1 MDEGGVAGPA
11 GPVAA
16 PAGIGVERYP
26 VAFPAL
32 QIMCDAAC
40 GANPVEII
48 ETRYPAAV
56 TLYAMAENPEVSN
69 IIMNSHMEDFA
80 TIMEDEDELSDRIA
94 FENSISTQN
103 DNEIDSNYGPIII
116 GKSRIPV
123 APAVA
128 PAVANANYTKL
139 IAFISFFTADNQHMI
154 TLNSLMFYLHVLIY
168 GTFGIQGQQPVLIYS
183 NILLVRN
190 PNRLV
195 DSSSLMP
202 KYSFNLLCV
211 KEPLLQTR
219 LTAGREN
226 GMGALLERFIC
237 KLLQPFLDTIAP
249 AFTKVKLIAPTE
261 SNNIWQIKLSVF
273 ENDFILVSLQIIN
286 VKAEYLTHGNI
297 IPFEHLHIPE
307 TYGNLI
313 IPPLKGPGW
322 TINADVT
329 YDNGL
334 YLHIMPVITAIFR
347 GLQQQLN
354 ANLLRYCSHNLCF
367 SLYNKCLSKDF
378 NCLCSLSEVDTKM
391 LKEIV
396 GSGGFN
402 NFYIFIQSFLNNLV
416 DTLINKKKQYFLFG
430 LLNLISCSYQDKYT
444 LETKAYEL
452 IFDKAPPNLNLF
464 LNSMRLIEKV
474 NSICA
479 GIPIP
484 INIVMGGGKQYSLFQ
499 IALNN
504 YFNTLGG
511 SEDTSYFIETFNTV
525 DFVNQGGETTKING
539 DKIVEFLYHANVKPA
554 ADADFGMFHPGNDI
568 EDSPET
574 ALGSTMCMSVC
585 MLLQMSLKKLIDGL
599 FVREPLTGN
608 YDIDI
613 GNSCIGNPPTTLS
626 SLRINLHSSKI
637 FYTGVKTYLET
648 YFDSLV
654 AAGPAVGPVVYA
666 IRAEIRILDA
676 DTEHIPPI
684 ASVISPYDFVLKGS
698 MQNYIVHILDAIYE
712 FNPGGTGAFLTRGQK
727 IGVAE
732 ILTPFM
738 FTSQGF
744 SSPLKGIFDI
754 FYTLF
759 IIENFA
765 NRSLVTQKINKELKR
780 IAICAQVL
788 YIHFV
793 QIRNFEI
800 LRVYPAPMVPLV
812 PAQENNPT
820 LVAIYA
826 IMHTL
831 QRMILIGYN
840 GSTLLDAAGFAGIM
854 NTYVTFTDNLIQV
867 TGQVTGTN
875 RELLFYCA
883 PHNPTGRT
891 LTSIENYF
899 MNFLVY
905 SSPNPPPPPPPSPI
919 GTLADTVVV
928 AGNAA
933 APVAGIPVMMTEID
947 LQNPSFRSLTC
958 IPDVITALNGMGG
971 IVHSLYKNKLYAAC
985 RDSVNKK
992 EGVIAIASA
1001 YQSFLWNT
1009 FNSMKIIGEG
1019 EPDFHC
1025 FGKRAGAK
1033 GIDGV
1038 LVETHNIG
1046 LNNLIGSLNPCW
1058 SGFPEP
1064 NSDLLNLNTVL
1075 VPPHTFLDGVQFNN
1089 DANDN
1094 LGRFLIFSWFITSI
1108 FGIKTKSKP
1117 SKILALGRTYL
1128 KLFVESYRVV
1138 VASRQGRPENE
1149 LFGCMF
1155 AIPLAIPLAIPQLR
1169 EPHVPVPGDYF
1180 DCTNNEILC
1189 LTYGSRNINEALTK
1203 YREIE
1208 GEHGV
1213 ENVKKIFVPSQ
1224 PNGRPN
1230 PFQLLG
1236 INYTSDVF
1244 QNEILQQFLK
1254 RFSIFPNRKEFT
1266 IMASTNM
1273 GILLRELHAGITHL
1287 VQASQSSQPVNFP
1300 NLCQTLVSRL
1310 FPRVQELNIYTP
1322 AERDTSKFENFPS
1335 VSDVCNS
1342 IYFRTKWIIYLVK
1355 CILNAFLFNSPQDA
1369 PSVYR
1374 NMKLF
1379 ILLLKYLINQEE
1391 IAGLEERII
1400 GIVQVQDVQIPD
1412 TIAETL
1418 ANVGLLINSE
1428 YPNIEPACI
1437 LSAKAIVE
1445 NEATPKVIKKSKL
1458 TKNHQQTAEAVKS
1471 TRPRVAEAAAIAAN
1485 LRDAKLKSRRN
1496 QGGGNTNNHTRRNK
1510 NKRKK
1515 NSKSKT
1521 KTKFKTKSSP
1531 KHRKAIPSSRSGSQS
1546 NRKKYKPKKSQK
1558 NVTFKRRRARK

>member
-1 MDEGGVAGPA
+1 MDGGPDVGRAAVAAGPGVGVAP
-11 GPVAA
+11 
-16 PAGIGVERYP
+16 YP

-56 TLYAMAENPEVSN
+56 TLYAMAENPELSN
-69 IIMNSHMEDFA
+69 IIMDTHMEDFA

-103 DNEIDSNYGPIII
+103 ENEINSNFGPIII

-123 APAVA
+123 AHAVAPVVAPDVVPAVA
-128 PAVANANYTKL
+128 PAVANANYTNL
-139 IAFISFFTADNQHMI
+139 IAFIDFFTATNVHMI
-154 TLNSLMFYLHVLIY
+154 TLNSLMVYLHVLIY
-168 GTFGIQGQQPVLIYS
+168 GTFGIPIQGQQPVYIYS

-190 PNRLV
+190 PNTPV

-202 KYSFNLLCV
+202 KYSFNILCV

-237 KLLQPFLDTIAP
+237 KILQPFFDSIAP
-249 AFTKVKLIAPTE
+249 GFAKVKLIAPTE

-286 VKAEYLTHGNI
+286 VKAEYLNANNI
-297 IPFEHLHIPE
+297 IPFE
-307 TYGNLI
+307 NLNI
-313 IPPLKGPGW
+313 RAFYSSLTQSEW
-322 TINADVT
+322 TINTDVT
-329 YDNGL
+329 YNNDYCNL
-334 YLHIMPVITAIFR
+334 IMRRIQEMLTELHQV
-347 GLQQQLN
+347 LN
-354 ANLLRYCSHNLCF
+354 SDPNNLMYCSHNLCF

-378 NCLCSLSEVDTKM
+378 NCLCSLSEVDTKI
-391 LKEIV
+391 LKKIV
-396 GSGGFN
+396 EVVGFDA
-402 NFYIFIQSFLNNLV
+402 FYQFIQLFLGNLV

-430 LLNLISCSYQDKYT
+430 LLNVICCSYQDKYT
-444 LETKAYEL
+444 LETKAYEM
-452 IFDKAPPNLNLF
+452 IFDKAAPNFNLF
-464 LNSMRLIEKV
+464 LNSMRLIEMV

-479 GIPIP
+479 TIP

-504 YFNTLGG
+504 YFNVMGEDNFTTLFYPELFQG
-511 SEDTSYFIETFNTV
+511 V
-525 DFVNQGGETTKING
+525 DIN
-539 DKIVEFLYHANVKPA
+539 ELRHLNVKPA
-554 ADADFGMFHPGNDI
+554 ADADFGMFHPGNHI

-574 ALGSTMCMSVC
+574 AMGSTMCMSVC
-585 MLLQMSLKKLIDGL
+585 MLLQISLKKLIDRL
-599 FVREPLTGN
+599 FVPLTGN

-626 SLRINLHSSKI
+626 SLRINLHSSYI
-637 FYTGVKTYLET
+637 FYTELLRTAIVTQNTTTMRGVLDLLTPNE
-648 YFDSLV
+648 FF
-654 AAGPAVGPVVYA
+654 G
-666 IRAEIRILDA
+666 RIINER
-676 DTEHIPPI
+676 TPI

-712 FNPGGTGAFLTRGQK
+712 FNPGGAGAQLNPEQK
-727 IGVAE
+727 LPLAE
-732 ILTPFM
+732 TLTPFM

-788 YIHFV
+788 YIHFK
-793 QIRNFEI
+793 QLLEDNPGLSATIEPIIGI
-800 LRVYPAPMVPLV
+800 L
-812 PAQENNPT
+812 QT
-820 LVAIYA
+820 
-826 IMHTL
+826 
-831 QRMILIGYN
+831 MITYGYN
-840 GSTLLDAAGFAGIM
+840 NSNLLGDNFIAIM
-854 NTYVTFTDNLIQV
+854 NTYVTFTDNLIRI
-867 TGQVTGTN
+867 TDTN

-883 PHNPTGRT
+883 PNNPTGRT
-891 LTSIENYF
+891 LTNIENYF
-899 MNFLVY
+899 MNFLVC
-905 SSPNPPPPPPPSPI
+905 SSPPPPAAPI
-919 GTLADTVVV
+919 GTLATTVVA

-933 APVAGIPVMMTEID
+933 AHAAGIPVMMTETD
-947 LQNPSFRSLTC
+947 LQKPSFRSLSC
-958 IPDVITALNGMGG
+958 IPLVVTALTAMRQ

-985 RDSVNKK
+985 RDNVNKK

-1025 FGKRAGAK
+1025 FDKRAGAK

-1038 LVETHNIG
+1038 LVETHNTG
-1046 LNNLIGSLNPCW
+1046 LNGLIDSLNPCW
-1058 SGFPEP
+1058 SGFPKP
-1064 NSDLLNLNTVL
+1064 DSDLLDLNTVLDLLNLNTVL
-1075 VPPHTFLDGVQFNN
+1075 DYHYRFLDGVVFNN
-1089 DANDN
+1089 AGDN
-1094 LGRFLIFSWFITSI
+1094 NIGRFLIFSWFITSI

-1149 LFGCMF
+1149 LFGCIF
-1155 AIPLAIPLAIPQLR
+1155 AIPLAIPQLR

-1180 DCTNNEILC
+1180 GCDNNEILC

-1203 YREIE
+1203 YIEIQGE
-1208 GEHGV
+1208 GGGRF
-1213 ENVKKIFVPSQ
+1213 VKKISVPPQ
-1224 PNGRPN
+1224 QDGRPN

-1236 INYTSDVF
+1236 IDYSSKVF
-1244 QNEILQQFLK
+1244 KDEILQQFLK
-1254 RFSIFPNRKEFT
+1254 RFSIFPKKKEFT

-1287 VQASQSSQPVNFP
+1287 VQAAQAVNFP
-1300 NLCQTLVSRL
+1300 NLCQTLVREL
-1310 FPRVQELNIYTP
+1310 FPRVKELNIYTP
-1322 AERDTSKFENFPS
+1322 AEHDIFKFEKFPN
-1335 VSDVCNS
+1335 VPPLCNS
-1342 IYFRTKWIIYLVK
+1342 IYFRTKWIIYLVGG
-1355 CILNAFLFNSPQDA
+1355 ILNIYNPPSDA
-1369 PSVYR
+1369 SFVYK

-1379 ILLLKYLINQEE
+1379 ILLLKYLINHEE
-1391 IAGLEERII
+1391 IAGSEGRIR
-1400 GIVQVQDVQIPD
+1400 GIVQAEQIQIH
-1412 TIAETL
+1412 TSVEIL
-1418 ANVGLLINSE
+1418 AQVNLLINSD

-1437 LSAKAIVE
+1437 LSAKQAI
-1445 NEATPKVIKKSKL
+1445 EAPAVFAAAAAASRAEIRANAAVVAAAAAAGVTAKKRQEELNAKGNNKVKTTERKVSKGPG
-1458 TKNHQQTAEAVKS
+1458 A
-1471 TRPRVAEAAAIAAN
+1471 RVAELAAAV
-1485 LRDAKLKSRRN
+1485 LSSDAIRKGIRTGIRTGSEPPS
-1496 QGGGNTNNHTRRNK
+1496 GGTRNNHTRRNK

-1515 NSKSKT
+1515 NSK
-1521 KTKFKTKSSP
+1521 TKFKTKSSS
-1531 KHRKAIPSSRSGSQS
+1531 KHRKVIPSSRSGSQS
-1546 NRKKYKPKKSQK
+1546 NRKKSKPKKSQK

>member
-1 MDEGGVAGPA
+1 MAEAG
-11 GPVAA
+11 
-16 PAGIGVERYP
+16 PAGIGVAPYP

-40 GANPVEII
+40 RANPVEII

-69 IIMNSHMEDFA
+69 IIMNAHMEDFA

-103 DNEIDSNYGPIII
+103 ENEINSNFGPIII

-128 PAVANANYTKL
+128 PAVANANYTNL
-139 IAFISFFTADNQHMI
+139 IAFIGFFTSGNPHMI
-154 TLNSLMFYLHVLIY
+154 TLNSLMVYLHVLIY
-168 GTFGIQGQQPVLIYS
+168 GTFGIQERQPIYIYS

-190 PNRLV
+190 PNAHLAV

-202 KYSFNLLCV
+202 KYSFNILCE

-261 SNNIWQIKLSVF
+261 SNSIWQIKLSVF

-286 VKAEYLTHGNI
+286 VKAEYLTQENISLEHNQIDGIYRLII
-297 IPFEHLHIPE
+297 IPIPQ
-307 TYGNLI
+307 
-313 IPPLKGPGW
+313 GPGW

-329 YDNGL
+329 YNHPL
-334 YLHIMPVITAIFR
+334 IPMIAENFNVL
-347 GLQQQLN
+347 QQLN
-354 ANLLRYCSHNLCF
+354 ANPLHLLIYCSHNLCF

-391 LKEIV
+391 LKKIV
-396 GSGGFN
+396 DIIIDGSGGIN

-430 LLNLISCSYQDKYT
+430 LLNLICCSYQDRYT
-444 LETKAYEL
+444 LETKAYEV
-452 IFDKAPPNLNLF
+452 IFDKAPPNFNLF
-464 LNSMRLIEKV
+464 LNSMRLIERV
-474 NSICA
+474 NSMCA
-479 GIPIP
+479 GIP

-504 YFNTLGG
+504 YFRNVMGEVNFNALF
-511 SEDTSYFIETFNTV
+511 SQEPFIAFTRDLLHES
-525 DFVNQGGETTKING
+525 
-539 DKIVEFLYHANVKPA
+539 VKPA

-568 EDSPET
+568 EDSRET
-574 ALGSTMCMSVC
+574 ALGSTKCMSVC
-585 MLLQMSLKKLIDGL
+585 MLLQISLKKLIDSL
-599 FVREPLTGN
+599 FVQPPLTGN

-626 SLRINLHSSKI
+626 SLRINLHSSLI
-637 FYTGVKTYLET
+637 FYTNVKTFL
-648 YFDSLV
+648 DGLV
-654 AAGPAVGPVVYA
+654 RSQA
-666 IRAEIRILDA
+666 ITDAIQILDIL
-676 DTEHIPPI
+676 TSHVFFTGIINERTPI

-712 FNPGGTGAFLTRGQK
+712 FNPGGTGAQLTPEQK
-727 IGVAE
+727 LTLAQ

-788 YIHFV
+788 YIHFTELL
-793 QIRNFEI
+793 NSN
-800 LRVYPAPMVPLV
+800 PPL
-812 PAQENNPT
+812 QDT
-820 LVAIYA
+820 LLPI
-826 IMHTL
+826 IETL
-831 QRMILIGYN
+831 QTMITYGYN
-840 GSTLLDAAGFAGIM
+840 NSNLLGDNFGNIM
-854 NTYVTFTDNLIQV
+854 NTYVTFTDNLIQI
-867 TGQVTGTN
+867 TDTN
-875 RELLFYCA
+875 HELLFYCA
-883 PHNPTGRT
+883 PNNPTLRT

-905 SSPNPPPPPPPSPI
+905 SSPNPPPPPPAAPPI
-919 GTLADTVVV
+919 GTLATTVVA

-933 APVAGIPVMMTEID
+933 AHAAGIPVMMTETD
-947 LQNPSFRSLTC
+947 LENPSFRSLSC
-958 IPDVITALNGMGG
+958 IPGVIAQLNGIGEN
-971 IVHSLYKNKLYAAC
+971 VRSLYKNKLYAAC
-985 RDSVNKK
+985 RDNVNKK

-1009 FNSMKIIGEG
+1009 FNSMKILGEG
-1019 EPDFHC
+1019 DKDIHC
-1025 FGKRAGAK
+1025 FVKMIGAK

-1038 LVETHNIG
+1038 LVETRNTG
-1046 LNNLIGSLNPCW
+1046 LNDLIGSLNPCW

-1089 DANDN
+1089 TVDNN

-1155 AIPLAIPLAIPQLR
+1155 AIPLAIPQLR

-1180 DCTNNEILC
+1180 GCDNNEILC
-1189 LTYGSRNINEALTK
+1189 LTYSSFNINEALTK
-1203 YREIE
+1203 YREIQ
-1208 GEHGV
+1208 GEDGDRF
-1213 ENVKKIFVPSQ
+1213 VKKIFVPLQ
-1224 PNGRPN
+1224 ADGRPN

-1236 INYTSDVF
+1236 INYSSKVF
-1244 QNEILQQFLK
+1244 KDEILKEFLK
-1254 RFSIFPNRKEFT
+1254 RFSIFPKRKEFT

-1273 GILLRELHAGITHL
+1273 GILLRELYAGITRL
-1287 VQASQSSQPVNFP
+1287 VQASQPVIFP
-1300 NLCQTLVSRL
+1300 NLCQTLVTGL
-1310 FPRVQELNIYTP
+1310 FPRVKELNIYTQAP
-1322 AERDTSKFENFPS
+1322 HDRLKFENFPY

-1342 IYFRTKWIIYLVK
+1342 IYFKTKWIIYLVGG
-1355 CILNAFLFNSPQDA
+1355 ILNIFNPPSDALF
-1369 PSVYR
+1369 VYK

-1391 IAGLEERII
+1391 IAGLGERIR
-1400 GIVQVQDVQIPD
+1400 GIVQAEQIQIH
-1412 TIAETL
+1412 TSAEIL
-1418 ANVGLLINSE
+1418 AQVNLLINSD
-1428 YPNIEPACI
+1428 YPNIEQACI
-1437 LSAKAIVE
+1437 ISAKQAIVKSE
-1445 NEATPKVIKKSKL
+1445 TGPKPKQSK
-1458 TKNHQQTAEAVKS
+1458 VK
-1471 TRPRVAEAAAIAAN
+1471 PVNIVKELANIQPLINAAAAAQLQQQQQKQKPKNRGEITKKGGTIRFRN
-1485 LRDAKLKSRRN
+1485 LSSPKK
-1496 QGGGNTNNHTRRNK
+1496 TNNHTRRNK
-1510 NKRKK
+1510 KKRKK
-1515 NSKSKT
+1515 NSNSKT
-1521 KTKFKTKSSP
+1521 KTKFKPKSSP
-1531 KHRKAIPSSRSGSQS
+1531 KHKKVIPSSRSGSQS
-1546 NRKKYKPKKSQK
+1546 NRKKSKPKKSQK